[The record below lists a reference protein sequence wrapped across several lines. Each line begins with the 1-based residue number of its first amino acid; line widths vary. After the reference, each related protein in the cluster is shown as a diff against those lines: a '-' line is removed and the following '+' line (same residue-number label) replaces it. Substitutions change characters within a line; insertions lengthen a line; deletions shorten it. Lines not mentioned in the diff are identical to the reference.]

1 MRIAIIPAR
10 GGSKGIPKKNIIQ
23 LKQKPLISYTIE
35 AAIESGCFDKIYVN
49 TDSSEITEVCKKYG
63 DDITIYPRSPH
74 LAQDKTP
81 ILEVLQDFV
90 TTVDLSIESL
100 ALLQCTSPLRTS
112 MDIKKAYNLW
122 EKNNPE
128 TLVSVVKVPHSM
140 NPHGLY
146 KCENHL
152 LESLHPDAMQVTRR
166 QDKQM
171 FFARN
176 GPAILIV
183 RPRNIISGSLY
194 SKSIIGYEMP
204 FDRSFD
210 IDEPSDLYLIEK
222 LL

>member
-63 DDITIYPRSPH
+63 DVIT
-74 LAQDKTP
+74 